1 MEQFIDISQ
10 IDAWIEAWKVW
21 FLTNVFAWR
30 ILLQIGLVGLLFLL
44 ATALSRGLAPRIRA
58 HADARSWP
66 PGVYTTLRLTAAYLR
81 VALFLVLLWAAI
93 AILVRITWPS
103 YSYVLQ
109 LVANLLTAW
118 IVISLSARIIRNP
131 PLARF
136 IAVVAWT
143 IAALNILGLLDPT
156 IAFLDS
162 LAVTLG
168 ELRISVFTVLK
179 AIVLLAVLLWGALAI
194 SRMAETRINQA
205 PSLTPSA
212 RVLFGKLLKIGLLS
226 LAIVVAL
233 RAVGIDL
240 TALAVLSGAIGLGI
254 GFGLQKVVS
263 NLISGV
269 ILLLDKSI
277 KPGDVI
283 ELDET
288 FGWIS
293 SLGARYVSVVTR
305 DGKEYLIPNE
315 DLITHRVVN
324 WSFTNQLVRL
334 ELRFGVSYESD
345 PHAVRRIAREAAQRP
360 PRVVSEPAP
369 VCHLANFGESSIDF
383 LLRFWIRDPQQGVAN
398 ITGEVMLALWDAFKE
413 NGIAIPYPHREVILR
428 RQTTAPTTPVAAS
441 ERHQAIETPVGT
453 TT

>member
-1 MEQFIDISQ
+1 MEQFIDIAQ
-10 IDAWIEAWKVW
+10 IEAWIEAWRGW
-21 FLTNVFAWR
+21 LLTNVLAWK
-30 ILLQIGLVGLLFLL
+30 ILLQVGIVGALFIVATGLARAF
-44 ATALSRGLAPRIRA
+44 APRIRA
-58 HADARSWP
+58 RAEARPWP
-66 PGVYTTLRLTAAYLR
+66 PGVQVALRLTAQYLR
-81 VALFLVLLWAAI
+81 VAVFLVLLWISI
-93 AILVRITWPS
+93 AILARITWPS
-103 YSYVLQ
+103 YGYVLQ

-118 IVISLSARIIRNP
+118 IVISLSARLVRNP

-143 IAALNILGLLDPT
+143 VAALNIVGLLDPT

-162 LAVTLG
+162 LAVTFG
-168 ELRISVFTVLK
+168 ELRVSVLTVMK
-179 AIVLLAVLLWGALAI
+179 GVVLLAVLLWAALAT
-194 SRMAETRINQA
+194 SRVAEARINQA
-205 PSLTPSA
+205 PSLTPSM
-212 RVLFGKLLKIGLLS
+212 RVLLGKLLKIGLLS
-226 LAIVVAL
+226 IAIIAAL

-283 ELDET
+283 ELEET
-288 FGWIS
+288 FGWIT

-334 ELRFGVSYESD
+334 EIRFGVSYDAD

-360 PRVVSEPAP
+360 KRVVSEPAP
-369 VCHLANFGESSIDF
+369 VCHLAEFGDSSLDF

-398 ITGEVMLALWDAFKE
+398 ITGEVLLALWDAFKE
-413 NGIAIPYPHREVILR
+413 NGIAIPYPHREIILHR
-428 RQTTAPTTPVAAS
+428 DTRGP
-441 ERHQAIETPVGT
+441 EDGT
-453 TT
+453 EVPAGTSV